1 MMSRKMIRN
10 VLATAGLAL
19 LAAPAAF
26 AVFAE
31 ASNGRAAAFLE
42 EVRAAQDRL
51 RFQGRK
57 VVAFHDGTVVLDVRA
72 DRPGRARVEVVSRP
86 PGRRGFSW
94 PGRGPRGR
102 FADPALIAENYRL
115 ESVGS
120 GTLAGREADRYSLR
134 PRRPG
139 RAAYEFAVDRSTRF
153 LLAFRAVTADGATL
167 YDSRFESVEFNQ
179 PARPESSA
187 PKPSTPARP
196 SQEKPRRVV
205 RERVTEDELRGAM
218 PFTVWR
224 PRWIPEGFRLRA
236 LERYVIRDLGEAV
249 MGTWTDGMATIFVVQ
264 TDASNPAWEL
274 FRGLYLGLPE
284 APSPA
289 AAGAGAVAHRMR
301 HPGGAILNLT
311 LEGTE
316 LLIGGQIDPSELE
329 EMAKRMVKID

>member
-1 MMSRKMIRN
+1 MMSRRMVRN
-10 VLATAGLAL
+10 VLATAGIAL

-26 AVFAE
+26 AVLAE
-31 ASNGRAAAFLE
+31 ASHGRDAAFLE
-42 EVRAAQDRL
+42 EVRAAQDRV

-57 VVAFHDGTVVLDVRA
+57 VVAFHDGTAILDVRA
-72 DRPGRARVEVVSRP
+72 DRPGRLHVETVQRP
-86 PGRRGFSW
+86 AGRRGFGW

-115 ESVGS
+115 DPRGRE
-120 GTLAGREADRYSLR
+120 TLAGREADRFALR

-153 LLAFRAVTADGATL
+153 LLAFRAVAADGTTL
-167 YDSRFESVEFNQ
+167 YDSRFESIEFN
-179 PARPESSA
+179 PAARPEASA
-187 PKPSTPARP
+187 PKPSTPTGP
-196 SQEKPRRVV
+196 KQERPRRVI
-205 RERVTEDELRGAM
+205 RQRVTEEELRGAM

-224 PRWIPEGFRLRA
+224 PAWVPEGFRLRA

-249 MGTWTDGMATIFVVQ
+249 MGTWSDGMASIFVVQ
-264 TDASNPAWEL
+264 ADASNPAWEL

-284 APSPA
+284 APAA
-289 AAGAGAVAHRMR
+289 AAGTDIVAHRMR
-301 HPGGAILNLT
+301 HPGGAVLNLT

-329 EMAKRMVKID
+329 EMAKRLVKID